1 MRVHSG
7 LMQDSTTDSVS
18 LSLCSSPSACT
29 GTCLQ
34 CQVRA
39 LSVCGVLEGEEMAE
53 FAALLEHTDLQ
64 PRSVLFLQGDA
75 AAYVYT
81 VTRGC
86 VRLSKD
92 LSDGRRQVVGF
103 ALPGD
108 FLGLSL
114 DKRFGFSA
122 DALDSVSLCR
132 FDRREFTAF
141 VERKPQL
148 MRRMHE
154 FAAHELTIAQD
165 QMVLLGRRR
174 AEERVAAF
182 LLGWRDRLHKL
193 TGADHTLALP
203 MTRQD
208 IADYLGLTIETVSR
222 TLSAFVRR
230 HWLVIIPDGV
240 RVVDLSALKTAAG

>member
-1 MRVHSG
+1 
-7 LMQDSTTDSVS
+7 MQDTNADSLG
-18 LSLCSSPSACT
+18 LSLCTNPTGCT
-29 GTCLQ
+29 GTCAK

-39 LSVCGVLEGEEMAE
+39 LSVCGVLEPVELSE
-53 FAALLEHTDLQ
+53 FESMLEHVEL
-64 PRSVLFLQGDA
+64 PARSVLFLQGDPA
-75 AAYVYT
+75 DFVYT

-122 DALDSVSLCR
+122 DALDNVALCR
-132 FDRREFTAF
+132 FERRDFAGF
-141 VERKPQL
+141 LERAPNM

-182 LLGWRDRLHKL
+182 LLTWRERLHKL
-193 TGADHTLALP
+193 TGADHTLVLP

-222 TLSAFVRR
+222 TLSGFARR
-230 HWLVIIPDGV
+230 HWLVVVPDGL
-240 RVVDLSALKTAAG
+240 RLLDIPALKSAST

>member
-1 MRVHSG
+1 MCGGTVGCSG
-7 LMQDSTTDSVS
+7 S
-18 LSLCSSPSACT
+18 CA
-29 GTCLQ
+29 Q

-39 LSVCGVLEGEEMAE
+39 IGICGALDDSELG
-53 FAALLEHTDLQ
+53 LLERLSEDVTLP
-64 PRSVLFLQGDA
+64 PRAMLFNQGA
-75 AAYVYT
+75 EARHVYT
-81 VTRGC
+81 VTGGC

-92 LSDGRRQVVGF
+92 LEDGRRQVVGF

-114 DKRFGFSA
+114 ASRFGFSA
-122 DALDSVSLCR
+122 DALDSATLCR
-132 FDRREFTAF
+132 FQRAEFTGF
-141 VERKPQL
+141 VETHPEM
-148 MRRMHE
+148 MRRLHQ
-154 FAAHELTIAQD
+154 FAAHELTIAQE

-193 TGADHTLALP
+193 TGADNTLVLP

-222 TLSAFVRR
+222 GMSHFVRQK
-230 HWLVIIPDGV
+230 LIVIVPDGV
-240 RVVDLSALKTAAG
+240 RLLEPAALRAMVK